1 MCLNF
6 GNGDV
11 SPRKH
16 PYKSTSFY
24 EFALSKKAMKF
35 SDVIL
40 WVILLI
46 LWSLFILWQLEIE
59 KLSPALQKD
68 LDRYDLYMLPI
79 FVLVSIY
86 VVRHLVQKKN

>member
-1 MCLNF
+1 MDAKEIEVLWGF
-6 GNGDV
+6 VQG
-11 SPRKH
+11 RKV
-16 PYKSTSFY
+16 KDIAIT
-24 EFALSKKAMKF
+24 KKAMKF